1 MSDNFGCNSCDVISG
16 VYCDAK
22 NCKHHTE
29 NDRCT
34 ANSIKVENSSATSKS
49 ETCCGTFVPLM

>member
-1 MSDNFGCNSCDVISG
+1 MSDRFGCGSCDTINGVI
-16 VYCDAK
+16 CDAK

-34 ANSIKVENSSATSKS
+34 ANSIKVENSHAKSKT
-49 ETCCGTFVPLM
+49 ETCCATFSAMM